1 MLLRR
6 LSAPHVSQEEGR
18 GGREDAFWK
27 GLCKKVT
34 EKDACDLLLETMP
47 ACPQLD

>member
-1 MLLRR
+1 MMLRR
-6 LSAPHVSQEEGR
+6 LSAPHVTGKREEVEGR
-18 GGREDAFWK
+18 CLWK
-27 GLCKKVT
+27 GLYKKII